1 MERKERGDLFAPTPS
16 RLLLQLRPA
25 LAALPYHAIKDFR
38 KVHLSMLPLQR
49 RSSSRGS
56 SHQHAGPDDQCQ
68 PHVLTVPFYH
78 QLVSRSEVVEVEV
91 NGLRQKSSADKRM
104 QHTSYDSISME
115 FIQVVGD
122 VYLDESISMKAYLLR
137 EEKTSLIAHSLSG
150 CSKSAIIASGES
162 SYHHSSLIHLYS
174 LQNLTCF
181 FCVVPCLHGVS
192 LNGLLGLRFGSIL
205 AFK

>member
-104 QHTSYDSISME
+104 QVYTSHWYN
-115 FIQVVGD
+115 
-122 VYLDESISMKAYLLR
+122 
-137 EEKTSLIAHSLSG
+137 
-150 CSKSAIIASGES
+150 
-162 SYHHSSLIHLYS
+162 IH
-174 LQNLTCF
+174 F
-181 FCVVPCLHGVS
+181 
-192 LNGLLGLRFGSIL
+192 RFL
-205 AFK
+205 

>member
-104 QHTSYDSISME
+104 Q
-115 FIQVVGD
+115 
-122 VYLDESISMKAYLLR
+122 R

-150 CSKSAIIASGES
+150 CSKSVIIASGES

>member
-1 MERKERGDLFAPTPS
+1 
-16 RLLLQLRPA
+16 
-25 LAALPYHAIKDFR
+25 
-38 KVHLSMLPLQR
+38 MLPLQR

-104 QHTSYDSISME
+104 QAPIYSGHE
-115 FIQVVGD
+115 
-122 VYLDESISMKAYLLR
+122 R

-150 CSKSAIIASGES
+150 WSAIIASVLCCMTQT
-162 SYHHSSLIHLYS
+162 HSNKKIY
-174 LQNLTCF
+174 
-181 FCVVPCLHGVS
+181 
-192 LNGLLGLRFGSIL
+192 L
-205 AFK
+205 AL